1 MLTRASARAL
11 IGGRWA
17 VSVQG
22 WLIVVVAVAIFALA
36 ARSGPATN
44 TAATDKLQLM
54 LLGMTTTGAVL
65 GLAHLTLFRNR
76 ATHPVPIWWVMAV
89 GAIAWLTTLPF
100 RFQAGFATFGASP
113 GTGAG
118 VRDTVALVLLLAVQG
133 SVGLCA
139 IALGLASRDAYRRR
153 RAQLMDTAV
162 RQEAAR
168 LRDIGAIGAL
178 RTAAMED
185 IGRDIG
191 PSVKQAARAAGG
203 AADLPALA
211 DLLSETATGVLRP
224 RSHDLWRSASAS
236 LPRVRPRSV
245 LSSALRR
252 YPLPLTAAIG
262 TFAILILTGVL
273 VRTGWSFLP
282 AAIACL
288 ASTTII
294 YAIGRRIIAAH
305 PARTTLVGVCTI
317 VSATTAVVAMPLLA
331 WDPHAARTAAVIGAA
346 FLVSAL
352 AASVAITAL
361 RTGEEV
367 ISELADIVDQRAVE
381 QAALRREV
389 MALDREL
396 ASHLHGTVQA
406 RLMAASYALR
416 EADRT
421 GDRAAG
427 RQAAEAAQQA
437 RAAAMAAPVPPL
449 PSGAPTDL
457 RTHVSEQWDDVLT
470 ITWSRAP
477 GPLTPDE
484 AHSAAEVLRHALKN
498 AVVHGGATAADI
510 AMGCEAGS
518 VTLTIADDGAGPAG
532 GAPGLGSRYLDEV
545 AEWWSLE
552 PGEDGGALLR
562 VRLTST

>member
-1 MLTRASARAL
+1 MVAA
-11 IGGRWA
+11 
-17 VSVQG
+17 
-22 WLIVVVAVAIFALA
+22 VAVFALA

-44 TAATDKLQLM
+44 TAAVDKLQLM
-54 LLGMTTTGAVL
+54 LLGVTTTGAVL
-65 GLAHLTLFRNR
+65 ALAHLTLFRNR

-100 RFQAGFATFGASP
+100 RFQAGYATFGASA

-118 VRDTVALVLLLAVQG
+118 VRDTIALVLLLAVQG
-133 SVGLCA
+133 SLGLCA

-153 RAQLMDTAV
+153 RAELTDTAV

-185 IGRDIG
+185 IGRAIA
-191 PSVKQAARAAGG
+191 PSVEQAARAAAAARAGDG
-203 AADLPALA
+203 PADLPALA
-211 DLLSETATGVLRP
+211 DLLSKTATGVVRP
-224 RSHDLWRSASAS
+224 RSHDLWRSASAD

-245 LSSALRR
+245 LSGALRR
-252 YPLPLTAAIG
+252 HPLPLTAAIG
-262 TFAILILTGVL
+262 TFAILFLTGVL

-288 ASTTII
+288 ASTAII

-305 PARTTLVGVCTI
+305 PARTTLVGVGTI
-317 VSATTAVVAMPLLA
+317 VVATASVVAMPLLV
-331 WDPHAARTAAVIGAA
+331 WDPQAVRTAAVLGAT
-346 FLVSAL
+346 FLISAL

-361 RTGEEV
+361 RAGEEV
-367 ISELADIVDQRAVE
+367 ISQLTDIVDQRAVE

-421 GDRAAG
+421 GDRVAG

-437 RAAAMAAPVPPL
+437 LAEAMAAPVSPL
-449 PSGAPTDL
+449 PTGVPTDL
-457 RTHVSEQWDDVLT
+457 RTHVSEQWDDVLV
-470 ITWSRAP
+470 ITWSRPP
-477 GPLTPDE
+477 GPLSSDE

-510 AMGCEAGS
+510 AMSRESGA
-518 VTLTIADDGAGPAG
+518 VAMTITDDGAGPRG
-532 GAPGLGSRYLDEV
+532 GAPGLGLRYLEEV
-545 AEWWSLE
+545 AEEWSLE
-552 PGEDGGALLR
+552 APTGGGAVLH
-562 VRLTST
+562 VRLATA